1 MGREGKGK
9 GVTVAFPFVFFRA
22 RGLPSRELSS
32 PHYLWGEACTVRN
45 RADGMMISSLRA
57 VEKIKY
63 ILYVPYVELT
73 SNLFSAG
80 VSIIN
85 YHIQIAKS
93 KMAIE

>member
-1 MGREGKGK
+1 MGRKGKGK
-9 GVTVAFPFVFFRA
+9 GVPVAFLF
-22 RGLPSRELSS
+22 SS
-32 PHYLWGEACTVRN
+32 VGQEGSLHGSLVHSHYLWGEAGTVRN

-63 ILYVPYVELT
+63 ILFVPYVEQT